1 MTTTRPTG
9 PPKLDGIADE
19 LRDLWRTRPERL
31 REQGK
36 IAGVAEG
43 IGRRYDVDPLLVRI
57 AFVVSALFG
66 GAGVWLY
73 IACWLTFP
81 SPRQPYQDPA
91 VYGYPY
97 GVQGYPPYP
106 RPPFPHP
113 AAWGRP
119 DKPRNRFRARNIAL
133 LGILG
138 LVAVSTLPA
147 TTGRGSAGLLGAVLM
162 LGALYLLYRRR
173 PRPAY
178 AAPAPHTAGAAAGPV
193 DGPAQPAP
201 PGSGPSADTGNSGVR
216 DEAAAEGAVGDAGTG
231 GAATPPEWDPLGAA
245 PFAWDLPTPPPQP
258 APAAPKKRRSRLT
271 MFTIGSA
278 LIAAAVASGVSV
290 AGADWLTAPR
300 IAAVALAVVGAGLVV
315 GAFLRT
321 GYGLLIVAAPLA
333 GFVIL
338 GSLAVSLDTSGGVGQ
353 REFHPTT
360 LAQLQPEYRVGAGEI
375 LLDLRSLD
383 LTADTTV
390 DVSSTVGRV
399 EVIVPDAMR
408 VEANCH
414 TTVGDSSCLP
424 DAAAA
429 PRPGQPG
436 DSPLLTLNADSTLGE
451 VVVRHG

>member
-9 PPKLDGIADE
+9 PPQLDGIADE

-73 IACWLTFP
+73 VACWLTFP

-91 VYGYPY
+91 VFGYPY
-97 GVQGYPPYP
+97 GVHGYPPYP
-106 RPPFPHP
+106 HP
-113 AAWGRP
+113 QHPYAAAWSRP

-138 LVAVSTLPA
+138 IVAVSTLPA

-178 AAPAPHTAGAAAGPV
+178 AFPAPPSA
-193 DGPAQPAP
+193 GPAQPAA
-201 PGSGPSADTGNSGVR
+201 PGSGPSAD
-216 DEAAAEGAVGDAGTG
+216 AGTTGARGRAADNSDG
-231 GAATPPEWDPLGAA
+231 GNAGSADTATAGSGATTPPEWDPLGAA
-245 PFAWDLPTPPPQP
+245 PFAWDLPTPPPEPEP
-258 APAAPKKRRSRLT
+258 APSQRRRSRLT
-271 MFTIGSA
+271 VFTIGLA
-278 LIAAAVASGVSV
+278 LIAAAVASGVSA

-300 IAAVALAVVGAGLVV
+300 IAAVALAVVGAGLAV

-338 GSLAVSLDTSGGVGQ
+338 GSLAGSLDTDGGVGQ
-353 REFHPTT
+353 REFRPTT
-360 LAQLQPEYRVGAGEI
+360 LAQLQPEYQVGAGEI

-390 DVSSTVGRV
+390 DVRNNVGRV
-399 EVIVPDAMR
+399 EVIVPDTMR
-408 VEANCH
+408 VDATCH
-414 TTVGDSSCLP
+414 TTVGDSTCLP
-424 DAAAA
+424 EAAAA
-429 PRPGQPG
+429 PRPGQPA
-436 DSPLLTLNADSTLGE
+436 DSPVLTVNADSAIGE

>member
-9 PPKLDGIADE
+9 PPRLDGIADE
-19 LRDLWRTRPERL
+19 LRDLWHTRPERL

-73 IACWLTFP
+73 LACWLTFP
-81 SPRQPYQDPA
+81 SPRHPSAAGHPGYDYA
-91 VYGYPY
+91 HAAYGYPY
-97 GVQGYPPYP
+97 GVHGYPPH
-106 RPPFPHP
+106 PHP
-113 AAWGRP
+113 GHPYPTAWSRP
-119 DKPRNRFRARNIAL
+119 VKPRNRFRARNVAL

-138 LVAVSTLPA
+138 IVAVSTLPA

-173 PRPAY
+173 PRPAF
-178 AAPAPHTAGAAAGPV
+178 ASPAPPSAGTAAAGSE
-193 DGPAQPAP
+193 QPAP
-201 PGSGPSADTGNSGVR
+201 ADAGPPPAAWTTGAR
-216 DEAAAEGAVGDAGTG
+216 DAAAAGGTAA
-231 GAATPPEWDPLGAA
+231 AATPPEWDPLGAA

-258 APAAPKKRRSRLT
+258 APPKPRRSPLT
-271 MFTIGSA
+271 VFTVGLA
-278 LIAAAVASGVSV
+278 LIAAAIASGLSA
-290 AGADWLTAPR
+290 AGADWLNAPR
-300 IAAVALAVVGAGLVV
+300 IAAIALAVVGVGLVV

-338 GSLAVSLDTSGGVGQ
+338 GSLAGSLDTSGGVGQ
-353 REFHPTT
+353 REFRPTT

-375 LLDLRSLD
+375 LLDLRGLD
-383 LTADTTV
+383 LTADKTV
-390 DVSSTVGRV
+390 DVRSTAGRV
-399 EVIVPDAMR
+399 EVIVPDGMR
-408 VEANCH
+408 VDATCH
-414 TTVGDSSCLP
+414 TTVGDTSCLP

-436 DSPLLTLNADSTLGE
+436 DSPVLTLNADSTFGE